1 MATTVTIYD
10 LDNYPANSKTMTV
23 DQKKVVATGDL
34 GDEKWVLSFATT
46 AYSDNTN
53 TTSIQDI
60 YVRDIKAG
68 WLKSSG
74 FVGTGGKFT
83 IDATHKNL
91 EIALDASVGPDGG
104 TGYYPFTLEEGVNL
118 PGETVADDM
127 ETKIRAL
134 AATLSTND
142 TGFELAYTN
151 AVVSFVNG
159 RFFVKSG
166 TVSEHYTGTDRS
178 SVKIVDGVTNGCYA
192 LLGFDLA
199 IDSQTIAS
207 TAIKE
212 SLLTSNYTGGTATL
226 YIDAGTTVVSG
237 ECMLITDGSNTEYF
251 TVLGVATDTDIT
263 VATNAT
269 NGYSGISN
277 SYTSGVTKVQL
288 LREQDPEQE
297 PVPCYNTIDDI
308 TRWGILSVVN
318 QVDFSS

>member
-23 DQKKVVATGDL
+23 DQKKVVATGDE

-68 WLKSSG
+68 WSKSSG

-91 EIALDASVGPDGG
+91 EIAMDASVGPDAGS
-104 TGYYPFTLEEGVNL
+104 GYYPFTLEEGVNL

-127 ETKIRAL
+127 ETKITAL
-134 AATLSTND
+134 ADTLSTND
-142 TGFELAYTN
+142 AGLELAYKN

-166 TVSEHYTGTDRS
+166 TVSEHYTGADRS

-192 LLGFDLA
+192 LLGFDLCV
-199 IDSQTIAS
+199 DSQTIAS

-212 SLLTSNYTGGTATL
+212 SLLTSNYTGGDTL

-251 TVLGVATDTDIT
+251 TVLGVVTDTDIT
-263 VATNAT
+263 VATGAA
-269 NGYSGISN
+269 NGYDGIVN
-277 SYTSGVTKVQL
+277 NYVSGVTKVQL

-297 PVPCYNTIDDI
+297 PVPCYDTIDDI
-308 TRWGILSVVN
+308 TRWGILSVVR